1 MLEAE
6 KVATIHHV
14 IPVLCSL
21 EHHLSTF
28 TGLPATTLTQCLVA
42 LKTRFGFI
50 TEDAHLL
57 TATVLSPHGVKW
69 LALAANNKYLVFP
82 NEIQLLNIVCDDIE
96 EIVKEISDIETSETA
111 SLTPTLLGFSDSVFG
126 YGTLG
131 VGVQF
136 GAASIRR
143 SVEEHISNTQLLSTD
158 VDPLA
163 LWKARPLSKFTIA
176 AVQVL
181 GVLASS
187 AQLKECSQDL
197 VLFALLTGH
206 T

>member
-1 MLEAE
+1 M
-6 KVATIHHV
+6 
-14 IPVLCSL
+14 
-21 EHHLSTF
+21 
-28 TGLPATTLTQCLVA
+28 
-42 LKTRFGFI
+42 
-50 TEDAHLL
+50 
-57 TATVLSPHGVKW
+57 
-69 LALAANNKYLVFP
+69 ALAANNKYLVFP
-82 NEIQLLNIVCDDIE
+82 IEIQVLNIVCKYIE
-96 EIVKEISDIETSETA
+96 KIVKEISDIETSETA

-181 GVLASS
+181 GVLDSS
-187 AQLKECSQDL
+187 APVERVFSQSGLVCTAKRTRMKPDL
-197 VLFALLTGH
+197 LSAIMRAKYNK
-206 T
+206 